1 MWHAEPELV
10 EGCGE
15 DMDDLLLPELH
26 VDDGCDDLFLL
37 LADSG
42 EPKNGDTWVKLG
54 KLVLGDAISHRDFC
68 DGFVTLVFLDL
79 GGGADSS
86 SDANDS
92 SCIRYLLL
100 GLKHKGVS
108 FET

>member
-1 MWHAEPELV
+1 MRHAEPELLEV
-10 EGCGE
+10 
-15 DMDDLLLPELH
+15 
-26 VDDGCDDLFLL
+26 VL

-42 EPKNGDTWVKLG
+42 EPKDGDTRVKLG
-54 KLVLGDAISHRDFC
+54 KLVIGDAISHRDFC

-86 SDANDS
+86 SDS
-92 SCIRYLLL
+92 SCLRYLLL